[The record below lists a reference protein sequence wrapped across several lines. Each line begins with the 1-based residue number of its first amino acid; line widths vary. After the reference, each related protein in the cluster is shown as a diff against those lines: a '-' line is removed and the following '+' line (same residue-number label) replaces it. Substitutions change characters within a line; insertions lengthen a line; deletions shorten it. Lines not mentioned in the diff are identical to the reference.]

1 MTNVKPHTVLIAVA
15 SRHGSTAEIA
25 GRIGRRLREELPAPT
40 WHVQVEDADAI
51 DTIEGYDAVVLGSA
65 VYVGRWLKSAR
76 TLLRNAEVAPPAGLW
91 LFSSGPTSDDP
102 PKDVPAAASVR
113 AAERLGA
120 RDLVSFSG
128 RIEVGSLGPAERL
141 LTNAMRVAGGDFRD
155 WDAVDAWARGI
166 ARVLSNT
173 ALEDRPSGAAQQS

>member
-1 MTNVKPHTVLIAVA
+1 MTSLKPHAVLIAVA

-25 GRIGRRLREELPAPT
+25 GRIGRRLREELPAPR

-76 TLLRNAEVAPPAGLW
+76 TLLRKAEVAPPAGLW
-91 LFSSGPTSDDP
+91 LFSSGLATAPQHDAP
-102 PKDVPAAASVR
+102 GAAAVR

-120 RDLVSFSG
+120 KGLVTFPG
-128 RIEVGSLGPAERL
+128 RIEPGSLGPAEHL
-141 LTNAMRVAGGDFRD
+141 LTTATHVADGDFRD

-166 ARVLSNT
+166 AHVLSST
-173 ALEDRPSGAAQQS
+173 ALEDRPSGASRQS